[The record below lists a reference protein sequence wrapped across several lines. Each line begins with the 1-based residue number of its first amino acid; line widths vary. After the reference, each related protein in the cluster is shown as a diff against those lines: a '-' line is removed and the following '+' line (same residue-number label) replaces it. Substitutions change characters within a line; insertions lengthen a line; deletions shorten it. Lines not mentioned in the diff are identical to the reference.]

1 MQIPLDVKN
10 IIDEKLVK
18 LELTTTV
25 TEAMKS
31 MHEEQVWSVIVTING
46 EPHGVVTERDLLRRC
61 FREKKDPDFVTLGEI
76 MSYPLITI
84 DNDLPIGSALN
95 LLMTDGIR
103 RVYVTDNNGIIIGR
117 ITQTGTLEATLNA
130 ILKMQ
135 QTFSQI

>member
-1 MQIPLDVKN
+1 
-10 IIDEKLVK
+10 
-18 LELTTTV
+18 
-25 TEAMKS
+25 
-31 MHEEQVWSVIVTING
+31 
-46 EPHGVVTERDLLRRC
+46 
-61 FREKKDPDFVTLGEI
+61 